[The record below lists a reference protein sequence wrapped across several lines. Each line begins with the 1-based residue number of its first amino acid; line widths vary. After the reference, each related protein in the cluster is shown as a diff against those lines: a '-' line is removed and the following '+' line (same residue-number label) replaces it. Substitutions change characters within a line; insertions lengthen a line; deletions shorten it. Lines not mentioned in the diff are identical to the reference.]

1 MVICRRGEV
10 LWENRGF
17 KERGNMKDNISAFD
31 AAEYDDKIKMTIPF
45 YEDFYRQVIEVVKSW
60 SDGPVRWLDV
70 GCGTGKMAEAAF
82 EKFAPYSEAGESLYL
97 KRWKAYQISQGKSF
111 DWGRTSDDY
120 AKYRDIYPKE
130 FYENIIHRKLCI
142 SGQNVLD
149 LGTGTGVLPRN
160 MYQYGAKW
168 KSG

>member
-1 MVICRRGEV
+1 M
-10 LWENRGF
+10 LWENREF

-82 EKFAPYSEAGESLYL
+82 EKFAPYSEAGESLCL
-97 KRWKAYQISQGKSF
+97 KRWKAYQISQGKSTKECDEHISRYKKEYF
-111 DWGRTSDDY
+111 PISISESM
-120 AKYRDIYPKE
+120 DIFRQAGFKNAE
-130 FYENIIHRKLCI
+130 ILWVSNMQAGL
-142 SGQNVLD
+142 
-149 LGTGTGVLPRN
+149 LGI
-160 MYQYGAKW
+160 K
-168 KSG
+168 